1 MGPSTTAAI
10 LPEPRVRCVICKKTF
25 KRARDLMSHT
35 KIMHKQMS
43 ESQRREQ
50 ENLIE
55 IHTKSVKSNK
65 THMKTRLKL
74 ANQSG
79 PRCLAT
85 SSGATWPMDKSIRI
99 CFVCSKVFRSSSG
112 QTSAATTSGMLGNS
126 VTTTANL
133 NKTFVRHMQIQ
144 HGLTENGDRLI
155 ECPVCEKNFFNQQ
168 QMQRHMH
175 THVVWVQCRP
185 GDTGEGKHVEVL
197 PEVVVT
203 LEAAIEGVV
212 TTLSQG

>member
-1 MGPSTTAAI
+1 MGPGTTVAI
-10 LPEPRVRCVICKKTF
+10 LPEPKVRCVICKKTF
-25 KRARDLMSHT
+25 KRARDLMSHM

-43 ESQRREQ
+43 ESQRSEQ
-50 ENLIE
+50 EGLIE
-55 IHTKSVKSNK
+55 LHTKSVKSNTTNTK
-65 THMKTRLKL
+65 ARLKL
-74 ANQSG
+74 AHQSG

-85 SSGATWPMDKSIRI
+85 SGATWPLDKSIRI
-99 CFVCSKVFRSSSG
+99 CFVCSKVFRTSSG
-112 QTSAATTSGMLGNS
+112 QTSAATTSMLGSS
-126 VTTTANL
+126 VTTTTNL

-175 THVVWVQCRP
+175 THVVWVQCRT
-185 GDTGEGKHVEVL
+185 GDSGEEKDVDVL

-203 LEAAIEGVV
+203 LKAAIEAVV
-212 TTLSQG
+212 ASLSQG